1 VTEKGYHAAGDDRDL
16 DADHP
21 DVAHD
26 LRDPDNPV
34 TAVGFLFRVA
44 QLRLASGGSLPAFL
58 SCDNVP
64 HNGSTLRK
72 LMLQFAGEIDPE
84 VARVLADRGCYPN
97 SMVDRITPATSDD
110 DRAYVRDRWGIVDE
124 WPVVCED
131 FRQWY
136 LEDDFA
142 AGRPPWDTAGAELV
156 ADVTPFELMKIRLLN
171 GSHSALAYL
180 SYLLGY
186 RRVDHAMADPDILRF
201 VRRYMTEIEPAV
213 GAVPGV
219 DLRDYEA
226 TLVERFS
233 NPAVADQVL
242 RLCEDGSTKIPNMM
256 LAPIAEL
263 VAEGRPCT
271 HGAFALAAWIRF
283 LRGTDEEGREI
294 ELNDPDA
301 SALTVLANRCDE
313 EVAPFLAGS
322 GLFPEPL
329 RSSESFRRAVRDA
342 YVMIRSKGTRAALR
356 EV

>member
-1 VTEKGYHAAGDDRDL
+1 
-16 DADHP
+16 
-21 DVAHD
+21 
-26 LRDPDNPV
+26 
-34 TAVGFLFRVA
+34 
-44 QLRLASGGSLPAFL
+44 
-58 SCDNVP
+58 
-64 HNGSTLRK
+64 
-72 LMLQFAGEIDPE
+72 
-84 VARVLADRGCYPN
+84 
-97 SMVDRITPATSDD
+97 MVDRITPGTSDE

-142 AGRPPWDTAGAELV
+142 AGRPPWDAAGAAFV

-201 VRRYMTEIEPAV
+201 VRRYMSEIEPAV
-213 GAVPGV
+213 GTVPGV
-219 DLRDYEA
+219 NLRDYEA
-226 TLVERFS
+226 TLVERFA

-263 VAEGRPCT
+263 ASEGRPYA

-283 LRGTDEEGREI
+283 LRGTDEEGRPI
-294 ELNDPDA
+294 ELNDPNA
-301 SALTVLANRCDE
+301 SALTTLANRCDDD
-313 EVAPFLAGS
+313 VTPFLVGS
-322 GLFPEPL
+322 GVFPERL
-329 RSSESFRRAVRDA
+329 ASSESFRRAVGESWVAIRD
-342 YVMIRSKGTRAALR
+342 RGTRAALR